1 MGGGAVGDGGE
12 MTPCLGGWVS
22 TCGTESPILSSSE
35 EAMDEME
42 VWKLKR
48 LSGPPPSE

>member
-22 TCGTESPILSSSE
+22 TCGTESPIFVVQRGSDGRDGGLGVE
-35 EAMDEME
+35 EALRPD
-42 VWKLKR
+42 VI
-48 LSGPPPSE
+48 